1 MDFEEDTEVA
11 TVSVADVAKVE
22 ITRQVIMLAFGIVG
36 TVAAVYV
43 QRRLSDPDIWST
55 YKMWTAWKVKGW
67 ADKQADRFT
76 RLAGYMANV
85 YNGEKL

>member
-1 MDFEEDTEVA
+1 VEYEEVEEAA
-11 TVSVADVAKVE
+11 TVLDVAKVE
-22 ITRQVIMLAFGIVG
+22 VTRQLVILAFSITG
-36 TVAAVYV
+36 TIAAIYV
-43 QRRLSDPDIWST
+43 QRKLSDPDVWST

-67 ADKQADRFT
+67 ADKQAERFT